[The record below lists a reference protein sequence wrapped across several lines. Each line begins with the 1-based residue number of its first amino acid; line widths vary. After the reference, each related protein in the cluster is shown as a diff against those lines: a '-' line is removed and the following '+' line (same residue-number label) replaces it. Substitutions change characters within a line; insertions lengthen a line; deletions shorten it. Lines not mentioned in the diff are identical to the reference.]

1 MRREVRFRTRV
12 VTARSVRDA
21 RGLNAGGCGDRDLM
35 PYNARVSMR
44 PSTIGLACAW
54 VAAAMLALPLQAQS
68 SRDSA
73 GVLVIDNTRP
83 AWSDSERL
91 LLAAKPHLVFGNNTD
106 SAYRF
111 RQVRGVTLMTDGR
124 IAVADGGSLQLRLFS
139 PQGQLISVNAGK
151 GIGPGQLLN
160 MHFLR
165 RLPGDTLAIGAGYST
180 LALYSSTGQFAR
192 TMALPVGASPA
203 ESNGIAREL
212 GVLPYIE
219 LEQVASQ
226 PMPPWLSA
234 VGVFAAGD
242 DRFYAGFGDRY
253 AIRVYTAKGDLQSII
268 RRAWTPVPVTSDDWE
283 HWVVEWSKLW
293 VKTTGAERERDVQKV
308 REEPYAD
315 VLPAF
320 SQFIVDRNG
329 RLWVR
334 EAHWQD
340 AIGAGSLTDTPA
352 VPSNWSVFDVRG
364 RWLGDVTMP
373 IGFQPFE
380 IGTDYV
386 TGMLRTDGVNQVVIY
401 SLSVRGR

>member
-1 MRREVRFRTRV
+1 
-12 VTARSVRDA
+12 
-21 RGLNAGGCGDRDLM
+21 
-35 PYNARVSMR
+35 
-44 PSTIGLACAW
+44 
-54 VAAAMLALPLQAQS
+54 
-68 SRDSA
+68 
-73 GVLVIDNTRP
+73 
-83 AWSDSERL
+83 

-192 TMALPVGASPA
+192 TTALPVGASPA
-203 ESNGIAREL
+203 ANRPPPFLVIALLNNGLGVIAPLPNPTPHAIGSRWTDSLALKLVTESNGIAREL